1 MAKITDSCHNHE
13 LNRCISKPSSQGFQ
27 STALGHQK
35 ALQPGLI
42 ADVLLNTT
50 HMLPTTREVRDK
62 VILSESLC
70 LTALHTPARIQSH
83 AGLSKLQSHI
93 VLPLKCAS
101 HLPQLWLVLS
111 HFFVNRCLS
120 VSLVIICTSR

>member
-1 MAKITDSCHNHE
+1 MKITDSCHNHE
-13 LNRCISKPSSQGFQ
+13 LNRCIRKSSSQGLQ

-70 LTALHTPARIQSH
+70 LTALHT
-83 AGLSKLQSHI
+83 
-93 VLPLKCAS
+93 
-101 HLPQLWLVLS
+101 
-111 HFFVNRCLS
+111 
-120 VSLVIICTSR
+120 TSPMHPGH